1 MRKAG
6 LGACLSLLLLLA
18 ARALGQPDEP
28 FRPKGFYNNSVHRFH
43 PDLEARLNVVRYAR
57 WRMLEIAWGS
67 GVARPL
73 DREISSYVSD
83 LLLHAPRFAPEA
95 DRVAPLLARDAP
107 AVFRALRWGQT
118 LEQQLLDVLAS
129 SDAGSR
135 VSATRLERALL
146 LYRRERYALSET
158 AGPAPADSG
167 GPVLSRDAA
176 RRFLVSGTRLFVLAA
191 ADLATP
197 GFGEQRWRVR
207 QTVADFDRSWES
219 ESPAADATYLVSAPA
234 VSAAFPGVTRA
245 LDRLEEFRLDVLD
258 ALASGGAT
266 PQARS
271 RRAEGLRA
279 VARRY
284 GLYPEGIG
292 AR

>member
-1 MRKAG
+1 MAG
-6 LGACLSLLLLLA
+6 LGACLSFLLLLA
-18 ARALGQPDEP
+18 APAQGQPDEP

-57 WRMLEIAWGS
+57 WRMLEIAWDS
-67 GVARPL
+67 GVADSL
-73 DREISSYVSD
+73 DREISSYVSG

-129 SDAGSR
+129 SDAGTS

-158 AGPAPADSG
+158 ADPTPADSRA
-167 GPVLSRDAA
+167 PVSGRDTA
-176 RRFLVSGTRLFVLAA
+176 RRLLISGTRLFVLAA
-191 ADLATP
+191 AGLATP

-207 QTVADFDRSWES
+207 QTVADFDRSFES
-219 ESPAADATYLVSAPA
+219 ESSGEATYLVSAPA

-245 LDRLEEFRLDVLD
+245 LDRLEELRLDTLD
-258 ALASGGAT
+258 ALSSGGAT
-266 PQARS
+266 PEARR
-271 RRAEGLRA
+271 RRAESLRA

-284 GLYPEGIG
+284 GLSAEGIG

>member
-1 MRKAG
+1 MRKAV

-18 ARALGQPDEP
+18 APAKGQPDEP

-57 WRMLEIAWGS
+57 WRMLEIAWDS
-67 GVARPL
+67 GVADPL
-73 DREISSYVSD
+73 DREISSYVSG

-129 SDAGSR
+129 SDAGPR

-158 AGPAPADSG
+158 ASPAPADSD
-167 GPVLSRDAA
+167 GPVSTRDAA
-176 RRFLVSGTRLFVLAA
+176 RRLLVSGTKLFVLAA

-197 GFGEQRWRVR
+197 GFGEQRWRIR
-207 QTVADFDRSWES
+207 QTVADFNRSWES
-219 ESPAADATYLVSAPA
+219 ESPGDATYLVSAPA

-258 ALASGGAT
+258 ALAPGGAK
-266 PQARS
+266 PEARR
-271 RRAEGLRA
+271 RRAEGLHA

-284 GLYPEGIG
+284 GLSAEGIG
-292 AR
+292 AH

>member
-57 WRMLEIAWGS
+57 WQMLEIAWDAS
-67 GVARPL
+67 VAGPL
-73 DREISSYVSD
+73 DREISSYVSG

-129 SDAGSR
+129 SDAGPR

-167 GPVLSRDAA
+167 GPVSTRDAA
-176 RRFLVSGTRLFVLAA
+176 RRLLVSGTRLFVLAA

-197 GFGEQRWRVR
+197 GFGEQRWRIR

-219 ESPAADATYLVSAPA
+219 ESPGDATYLVSAPA

-258 ALASGGAT
+258 ALAPGGAT
-266 PQARS
+266 QQARS
-271 RRAEGLRA
+271 RRAEDLRA

-284 GLYPEGIG
+284 GLSAEGIG